1 MLLPAWAK
9 SQPTALVRHRCP
21 AEECECRFGSHGS
34 WETGQLSNF
43 TSQNWSNIWMSSVK
57 SSLRSFLHDFAWASP
72 KGSWTAGSFGN
83 RRIQNLEGPARPRI
97 SILVP
102 SVVTFGN
109 VSSSLRTKKDLNRGR
124 QPLDTSGMSTP
135 GLLRCEGSG
144 VEWNQTLLLRSA
156 WINPTYRNCLSRHG
170 TTLSTTSEPD
180 SKSRCLQ
187 HLPKSECSF
196 ESFEHSPREHA
207 LHIAVVVLV
216 VLLIQG
222 LNSDSF
228 TADLRL
234 IARPVLSG
242 RRFRPWGR
250 SSATGPMPWGWRLQS
265 DWKEGLFSEKSHVC
279 NEEHLGPLLYIYT
292 LLQ

>member
-1 MLLPAWAK
+1 
-9 SQPTALVRHRCP
+9 
-21 AEECECRFGSHGS
+21 
-34 WETGQLSNF
+34 
-43 TSQNWSNIWMSSVK
+43 
-57 SSLRSFLHDFAWASP
+57 
-72 KGSWTAGSFGN
+72 
-83 RRIQNLEGPARPRI
+83 
-97 SILVP
+97 
-102 SVVTFGN
+102 
-109 VSSSLRTKKDLNRGR
+109 
-124 QPLDTSGMSTP
+124 MSTP

-170 TTLSTTSEPD
+170 TTWAPPANQIPRVGVFSICQNPNAHLS
-180 SKSRCLQ
+180 
-187 HLPKSECSF
+187 HLSILPENMLFTCS
-196 ESFEHSPREHA
+196 SH
-207 LHIAVVVLV
+207 AVVVLV

-279 NEEHLGPLLYIYT
+279 NEEHLGPLLYIYIYFYSNT
-292 LLQ
+292 SRDTFQTHLDAYIFWIFLDDVRHFCEGWHVEDLKIHPIWGPTSLKPTAVAASPQQSVQRLHGLYCYPSVQPLNNLQWLAFIIFTFVQVQIIRNHQRSSEARSHREICWWIPGCA